1 MEFLDLFKTFIGP
14 LVAAF
19 GAYAAIRADL
29 AAMRV
34 QLAMMEKSLEKAHE
48 RIDALTHRGQV

>member
-1 MEFLDLFKTFIGP
+1 MPAWIVEALGMAG
-14 LVAAF
+14 VAF

-34 QLAMMEKSLEKAHE
+34 RVEEAHR
-48 RIDALTHRGQV
+48 RIDELVK